1 MHTPIKKLHE
11 NFVAMVFGD
20 EPLPPDQAEE
30 IRRAFYAGGAATF
43 YMQIHEIAKMDYPQ
57 AEAAL
62 TAIEVEFKQFFE
74 GLQNQKNP
82 GSS

>member
-20 EPLPPDQAEE
+20 DPLPPDQAEE

-43 YMQIHEIAKMDYPQ
+43 YMQLHEIAKMDYVE

-62 TAIEVEFKQFFE
+62 TALEEEFKKFFTDLKKQ
-74 GLQNQKNP
+74 GDASNN
-82 GSS
+82 